1 MSVNDRILLAAADWH
16 VRSQQDDMDWDAFTA
31 WLEADADHRAAF
43 DAVALDDAELSDRR
57 TSIADALPSLPI
69 ADNDD
74 AGGAANDDELMP
86 AAPARWWRWAGGAGA
101 AMAAAVAA
109 ALVLVPDASP
119 PVPAAQ
125 QFLAS
130 ASPKQLTLGNGV
142 QVALSQGASLQVASD
157 GSNEMTLKGVAFFNV
172 PHRPDRTI
180 TIHAGGFD
188 VVDLGTSFEIAST
201 PQSIR
206 VAVRDGTV
214 AVHSPRLSSPLHL
227 TAGQGMAALSGSNT
241 IEQLRVPPA
250 NVGSFRTGQLV
261 YDDVP
266 LDIVAAELGQY
277 TDAKIIVENDV
288 GQRRFSG
295 ALSLGDRSALVND
308 VAALMDLQV
317 HRDGNVVRLADGGG
331 GGAR

>member
-1 MSVNDRILLAAADWH
+1 MSVNDRMLLAAADWH

-31 WLEADADHRAAF
+31 WLEADPAHGAAF
-43 DAVALDDAELSDRR
+43 DAVALDDAELTERR
-57 TSIADALPSLPI
+57 ASIADALRPLVV

-74 AGGAANDDELMP
+74 AGDAANDDDRVP
-86 AAPARWWRWAGGAGA
+86 AAPARWWRWAGAAGA
-101 AMAAAVAA
+101 AMAASIAA
-109 ALVLVPDASP
+109 ALVLVPETSP
-119 PVPAAQ
+119 PVPAPQ

-130 ASPKQLTLGNGV
+130 GGPKQLTLGNGV
-142 QVALSQGASLQVASD
+142 QVALSQGASLQMASD

-201 PQSIR
+201 PQSVR
-206 VAVRDGTV
+206 VAVRDGAV
-214 AVHSPRLSSPLHL
+214 AVHSPRLTVPLRL
-227 TAGQGMAALSGSNT
+227 AAGQGMAAISGSNT
-241 IEQLRVPPA
+241 IEQLRVTPA
-250 NVGSFRTGQLV
+250 NVGSFRRGQLV

-266 LDIVAAELGQY
+266 LSVVAAELGQY
-277 TDAKIIVENDV
+277 TNAKVIVENDV

-295 ALSLGDRSALVND
+295 SLSLGDRSALVND

-317 HRDGNVVRLADGGG
+317 HRDGNVVRLADSGGG
-331 GGAR
+331 DPR